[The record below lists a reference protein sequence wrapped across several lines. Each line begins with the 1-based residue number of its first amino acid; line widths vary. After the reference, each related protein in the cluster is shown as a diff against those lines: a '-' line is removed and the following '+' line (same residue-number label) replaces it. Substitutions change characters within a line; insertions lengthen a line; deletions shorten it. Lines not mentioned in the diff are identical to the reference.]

1 MSREAVI
8 NVAFV
13 AKAPADPSQ
22 WNRIFDLTT
31 RLMQARESPPGSPAN
46 PDNIIAFPVRGSER
60 ERPRK
65 RG

>member
-13 AKAPADPSQ
+13 AKAPANPSQ
-22 WNRIFDLTT
+22 WNRIFDLAT
-31 RLMQARESPPGSPAN
+31 RLMQARESPPDSSVN
-46 PDNIIAFPVRGSER
+46 PDNIIDFPVCGSER
-60 ERPRK
+60 DGLRK